1 MRTYIGPGGYHP
13 VLGQIEQG
21 AQVDETRLTPE
32 QVAEFGP
39 LLVEPTAMLQ
49 KPQVKEN

>member
-32 QVAEFGP
+32 QLAEFGA
-39 LLVEPTAMLQ
+39 LLVSPEELP
-49 KPQVKEN
+49 KPKLKES

>member
-32 QVAEFGP
+32 QLAEFGP
-39 LLVEPTAMLQ
+39 LLVEPATSLQ
-49 KPQVKEN
+49 KPQPRES